1 MNIDCN
7 VCWRLCFIWK
17 FWLNFW
23 QDSDSLFLLATKKDI
38 SWKWKSFKTKY
49 VDFANE
55 TTDENAKQYCPL
67 YCYRIYLTES
77 EMQNMFEKTN
87 KNNNKNF
94 KHVCE
99 KYMRIFINFRI
110 VTGCLNLMM
119 NAKQRCVKITK
130 AVLKPR
136 HTAKNVQGTYASQG
150 KNFFSMLV
158 NVKLIYFG
166 IQNQE
171 YVKMQYKAVHASLL
185 MCNKNIKFLKFI

>member
-1 MNIDCN
+1 MKQQMKMRNNIALYI
-7 VCWRLCFIWK
+7 VIEYT
-17 FWLNFW
+17 WLKVKCKICLRK
-23 QDSDSLFLLATKKDI
+23 QI
-38 SWKWKSFKTKY
+38 KT
-49 VDFANE
+49 
-55 TTDENAKQYCPL
+55 TT
-67 YCYRIYLTES
+67 
-77 EMQNMFEKTN
+77 
-87 KNNNKNF
+87 KNF

-136 HTAKNVQGTYASQG
+136 HTEKNVQGTYASQG